1 MTLGREDNNSDMKQ
15 PENTDKRKAAI
26 EDFRKYCRMAEDL
39 LGNSPTTEDPA
50 LCDSYFQD
58 LRAMYSFL
66 AHQKGVVE
74 ILFAQD
80 FAAMIDNMEEE
91 KWKRIKNS
99 STLSELYAISVSK
112 EVAFYR
118 VKLKELMN
126 GIELATTQLTTMISY
141 RKVEM
146 QKVLN

>member
-1 MTLGREDNNSDMKQ
+1 MNQEATPGPS
-15 PENTDKRKAAI
+15 KRAQAI
-26 EDFRKYCRMAEDL
+26 EDMRKYCRMAEDL
-39 LGNSPTTEDPA
+39 LSSSPTTEDPV
-50 LCDSYFQD
+50 LCDAYFQD
-58 LRAMYSFL
+58 MRAMYSFL
-66 AHQKGVVE
+66 AHQKGIVE

-80 FAAMIDNMEEE
+80 FAAMIDSMDED

-118 VKLKELMN
+118 IKIKELLN
-126 GIELATTQLTTMISY
+126 GLEQATTQLTTMISY

-146 QKVLN
+146 SKILN

>member
-1 MTLGREDNNSDMKQ
+1 
-15 PENTDKRKAAI
+15 
-26 EDFRKYCRMAEDL
+26 
-39 LGNSPTTEDPA
+39 
-50 LCDSYFQD
+50 
-58 LRAMYSFL
+58 MYSFL
-66 AHQKGVVE
+66 AHQKGIVE

-99 STLSELYAISVSK
+99 STLSELYAVSVSK

-118 VKLKELMN
+118 IKIKELMN

>member
-1 MTLGREDNNSDMKQ
+1 MS
-15 PENTDKRKAAI
+15 DKRDAAVK
-26 EDFRKYCRMAEDL
+26 DFAKYCRMAEDM
-39 LGNSPTTEDPA
+39 LGGSPTTEDPNA
-50 LCDSYFQD
+50 CDAYFQD

-74 ILFAQD
+74 ILFAKD
-80 FAAMIDNMEEE
+80 FAAMIDTMDEE

-118 VKLKELMN
+118 VKIKELMN
-126 GIELATTQLTTMISY
+126 GIEQATTQLTTMISY
-141 RKVEM
+141 RKAELLKSV
-146 QKVLN
+146 

>member
-1 MTLGREDNNSDMKQ
+1 MTMQNE
-15 PENTDKRKAAI
+15 DKRKGAI
-26 EDFRKYCRMAEDL
+26 ADMAKYCRMAEDL
-39 LGNSPTTEDPA
+39 LGNSPTTEDPQ
-50 LCDSYFQD
+50 LCDAYFQD

-80 FAAMIDNMEEE
+80 FAAMVNTMEEDR
-91 KWKRIKNS
+91 WKRIKNS
-99 STLSELYAISVSK
+99 STLSELYAVSISK

-118 VKLKELMN
+118 IKIKELMN
-126 GIELATTQLTTMISY
+126 GIEQATTQLTTMISY

-146 QKVLN
+146 QKILN